1 MRAKRL
7 RPCSWRRTGALIAA
21 SLELGTQ
28 DSSIGI
34 PLWNALA
41 GKGRHRI
48 TNTSRELETGYAF
61 SIRTAAALGRTAVP

>member
-1 MRAKRL
+1 MVE
-7 RPCSWRRTGALIAA
+7 CIGALIIA

-48 TNTSRELETGYAF
+48 TNTSRELEQGTHSAF
-61 SIRTAAALGRTAVP
+61 EQRPPLVELQFRDAQRRSSTR